1 MSKFTNEQLST
12 IIELWKDSCISSIV
26 TSNYE
31 KFKTM
36 ADAFNVIYPNACV
49 SGKIYNLINVF
60 SNCLILFN
68 IYVIKF
74 YF

>member
-49 SGKIYNLINVF
+49 SGKRIEYKIQYLKKIF
-60 SNCLILFN
+60 RS
-68 IYVIKF
+68 
-74 YF
+74 